1 MATGPRV
8 THHILSVLVENR
20 AGILSRVAGL
30 FSRRGFNISSLA
42 VSPTDDERFSRMT
55 IVVDAESAPIEQVM
69 RQLDKLINVVDI
81 TELSAGE
88 AVERELMLATVAA
101 DVASRGQVT
110 ELAAIFEAKI
120 LDVGTDALT
129 VMCAGTPDQLDAME
143 ELLRPF
149 GITDLQRTGR
159 IALPRIPRGTVR
171 LAAVPEIA

>member
-1 MATGPRV
+1 MAEV
-8 THHILSVLVENR
+8 THHILSVLVENKP
-20 AGILSRVAGL
+20 AVLTRVTSL
-30 FSRRGFNISSLA
+30 FSRRGFNIFSLA
-42 VSPTDDERFSRMT
+42 VSPTDDERLSRMT
-55 IVVDAESAPIEQVM
+55 IVVDAESAPIEQVI

-81 TELSAGE
+81 RELSAGE
-88 AVERELMLATVAA
+88 AVERELMLATVRA

-143 ELLRPF
+143 ELIRPF

-159 IALPRIPRGTVR
+159 IALPRIPRGSVPIR
-171 LAAVPEIA
+171 LAAAPQSA